1 MDSNVSVV
9 IQVGPYP
16 ANKKW
21 LKECIESV
29 VNQTVHS
36 QIVIIDD
43 MAKITNDDLGGIEPD
58 VFFNTPWLIGV
69 AGAFNFGVA
78 LAKTECVF
86 MLGSDDT
93 LDPDCLYECLI
104 KHNVTRKSN
113 CYYWVG
119 VRYMDTVEKQFLPCH
134 AAMVTKSLW
143 RNCGGFAPE
152 CSVGAPDAA
161 LISTFMVNK
170 SAGEIVCVNSKRTL
184 YNYRRHN
191 NSDTAGRHPWQKVIH
206 QTRDILSK
214 TWQKPQWNRM

>member
-9 IQVGPYP
+9 IPVGPYP

-93 LDPDCLYECLI
+93 LDPDCLYECL
-104 KHNVTRKSN
+104 
-113 CYYWVG
+113 
-119 VRYMDTVEKQFLPCH
+119 
-134 AAMVTKSLW
+134 
-143 RNCGGFAPE
+143 
-152 CSVGAPDAA
+152 
-161 LISTFMVNK
+161 
-170 SAGEIVCVNSKRTL
+170 
-184 YNYRRHN
+184 
-191 NSDTAGRHPWQKVIH
+191 
-206 QTRDILSK
+206 
-214 TWQKPQWNRM
+214 